1 MFWKL
6 KRLLTHETWN
16 NFEPVLMLPAWKSV
30 IVDLLSFATFGAC
43 RWRWGGITLDEWY
56 DGCTTVRFV
65 ADKTIEAED
74 MAVCEDVAEDFG
86 CRMNG
91 EVTVSNRTVA
101 ALQRFKELLESGEPI
116 HGTRIQ
122 IEDTPDGPL
131 TTVEKIVFRGQK

>member
-1 MFWKL
+1 
-6 KRLLTHETWN
+6 
-16 NFEPVLMLPAWKSV
+16 
-30 IVDLLSFATFGAC
+30 
-43 RWRWGGITLDEWY
+43 
-56 DGCTTVRFV
+56 
-65 ADKTIEAED
+65 
-74 MAVCEDVAEDFG
+74 
-86 CRMNG
+86 MNG